1 MHDSVKDSNNKHQ
14 KPKVLAMYD
23 HTKGGVDVVDLVST
37 NHSTRMKSK
46 ILLLNALAFILDT
59 SYYNGQTILQDKK
72 FILLI
77 FFIRMNWEKL

>member
-23 HTKGGVDVVDLVST
+23 HTKGGVDVVDLIST

-46 ILLLNALAFILDT
+46 ILLLNALAFVLDT
-59 SYYNGQTILQDKK
+59 VHYNGQTILQDKK